1 MAEASDHDLKN
12 VTILVLMIILTSSS
26 VQESTRRSHKWSP
39 EPLNILRGSLLL
51 NVSSAITQGPRLL
64 RLPTGTSYPNT
75 WVICTFFL
83 CQKISEH
90 LATGPCT
97 HTALAP
103 AIPLRRHSRTFV
115 GSSVAVSMS
124 QRNSRLSWTRLCTI
138 ARLFQIS
145 PPFII
150 FRI

>member
-39 EPLNILRGSLLL
+39 EPLNILRGSPLL

-83 CQKISEH
+83 VKRSLNTWQLDRVPTQRWRLRYH
-90 LATGPCT
+90 FDDTLV
-97 HTALAP
+97 
-103 AIPLRRHSRTFV
+103 PLL
-115 GSSVAVSMS
+115 GA
-124 QRNSRLSWTRLCTI
+124 
-138 ARLFQIS
+138 
-145 PPFII
+145 
-150 FRI
+150 